1 MQIRKR
7 KTISMTV
14 DPSVAAEF
22 DRIASEIGMTRSRFF
37 EFMVKNM
44 QRADEVPFGEYIE
57 EILKSLTKKK
67 KK

>member
-1 MQIRKR
+1 MQNRTRKI
-7 KTISMTV
+7 ISMSV
-14 DPSVAAEF
+14 DPAVAENF
-22 DRIASEIGMTRSRFF
+22 DKIAKEIGMTRSRFF

-44 QRADEVPFGEYIE
+44 QRADEVPFGDYIE